1 MRADLAMC
9 RQHYACATP
18 SRKMAVR
25 FQRLG
30 VRLGCT
36 RSLASAIMAPSLNT
50 ASSTTSSVGKYLRDD
65 VAPGCHKPAGDT
77 DSSSWE
83 LHAPARACPS
93 GSPPSSKPKMSVL
106 EGLWT
111 WKLAG
116 EEDEGSV
123 LKGCILHSLAS
134 VCAMDS
140 VFTR

>member
-1 MRADLAMC
+1 M
-9 RQHYACATP
+9 HVP
-18 SRKMAVR
+18 HPPGKMAVR

-83 LHAPARACPS
+83 LTCTRQ
-93 GSPPSSKPKMSVL
+93 
-106 EGLWT
+106 GLPLRQPT
-111 WKLAG
+111 FQQAKN
-116 EEDEGSV
+116 
-123 LKGCILHSLAS
+123 
-134 VCAMDS
+134 VCARRFMDMEAS
-140 VFTR
+140 RRGG